1 MMAVLASV
9 YNKYNSTC
17 REYFVIGQDL
27 VGRSEQELLD
37 ILTKKKMEVTK
48 VLCQIQYYLE
58 SSIGF
63 NQMSDLSKDAKDDLY
78 TLDEPSK
85 DNKSKRKNMVGGKF
99 DYEDKTVFGEI
110 VVSDKNEFCEI
121 PKWKHELIVDKDA
134 MVVYIQHLVKEYNEH
149 VLVLNKIKVEL
160 STYLTNFKR
169 LLNENLDNKLLAQCD
184 RCTGEEC
191 ERMCGNKD
199 KSVIVKLKE
208 NQLMIDQKKKEL
220 DTKMCNYIKKYRY
233 VEDVRAS
240 IVHYVGELNNIW
252 STNDIRHTKVRLNYA
267 QTGLTTG
274 AQTDLT
280 N

>member
-78 TLDEPSK
+78 TLVEPSK

-99 DYEDKTVFGEI
+99 TKVKFFKGEGCYHCKNTGYLGRIGVYE
-110 VVSDKNEFCEI
+110 
-121 PKWKHELIVDKDA
+121 WL
-134 MVVYIQHLVKEYNEH
+134 
-149 VLVLNKIKVEL
+149 
-160 STYLTNFKR
+160 
-169 LLNENLDNKLLAQCD
+169 
-184 RCTGEEC
+184 
-191 ERMCGNKD
+191 
-199 KSVIVKLKE
+199 
-208 NQLMIDQKKKEL
+208 EL
-220 DTKMCNYIKKYRY
+220 DDDLLVALRDQNHNAFIDAAKANPLFKTM
-233 VEDVRAS
+233 EEFAL
-240 IVHYVGELNNIW
+240 E
-252 STNDIRHTKVRLNYA
+252 YA
-267 QTGLTTG
+267 QAGITHLDEVFRISV
-274 AQTDLT
+274 DLDDFHDDIPIIT
-280 N
+280 ATHPGGQLDD